1 MNITVKKILAH
12 VNVLL
17 GIGAMICIFF
27 PFFELSDGYVSSIF
41 GSQIYGYDMYLASK
55 INIFV
60 AVLGAIVLLYDCFI
74 SAYFLIEKKE
84 GVLINKMMGYGAY
97 FGALIGIVN
106 LLFWFANDY
115 PWDPDAVAAYIVFTI
130 FVLAVIAIKL
140 AIVFTKPTPCQ
151 SKNEPDIIL

>member
-17 GIGAMICIFF
+17 GIGAIICIFL
-27 PFFELSDGYVSSIF
+27 PFIKLSDGQTFSIF
-41 GSQIYGYDMYLASK
+41 GSQIYGYDFYLSDK

-60 AVLGAIVLLYDCFI
+60 GVLGVIAFLYDTFI

-97 FGALIGIVN
+97 FGALFGIVN
-106 LLFWFANDY
+106 FLLWFTWIF
-115 PWDPDAVAAYIVFTI
+115 PWDDGVVAAYIVFTI
-130 FVLAVIAIKL
+130 IILAIIAIKL
-140 AIVFTKPTPCQ
+140 AVVFSKPTPCQ
-151 SKNEPDIIL
+151 LKSELSK